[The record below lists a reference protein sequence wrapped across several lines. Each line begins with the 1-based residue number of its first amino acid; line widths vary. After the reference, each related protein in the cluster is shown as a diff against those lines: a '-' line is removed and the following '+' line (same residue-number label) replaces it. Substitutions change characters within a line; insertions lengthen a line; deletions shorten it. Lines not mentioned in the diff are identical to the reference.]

1 MAAPTYPLSVP
12 TSPYYSK
19 SSWALQRKTAL
30 SVSPFSGAQQVFEYD
45 FALWSVTLTLPPMKR
60 SDAANWQAFIL
71 KLHGRK
77 GTFLLGDPDA
87 RKPRGTISGAV
98 TVGANYSVGAFTIS
112 ISTSQNSLANA
123 FRAGDYIQLGSSG
136 TSKLHMIVDDV
147 NTDSSGNADINIEPP
162 IKTAGSLGDTV
173 VYENAKCLFRMQNPQ
188 IDWDADDVGKYGIQ
202 FSAVEAL

>member
-19 SSWALQRKTAL
+19 SSWALQRKTAI

-45 FALWSVTLTLPPMKR
+45 YALWTVSLTLPPMKR
-60 SDAANWQAFIL
+60 SDAANWQSFIL

-87 RKPRGTISGAV
+87 RTPRGTISGSV
-98 TVGANYSVGAFTIS
+98 TLGANIAVGDFTIS

-123 FRAGDYIQLGSSG
+123 FRAGDYIQLGSAG

-147 NTDSSGNADINIEPP
+147 NTDSSGDANINIEPA
-162 IKTAGSLGDTV
+162 IKTAVTSGNTV
-173 VYENAKCLFRMQNPQ
+173 VYNNPKGLFRMQNPQ
-188 IDWDADDVGKYGIQ
+188 IDWDADEVSNYGIS

>member
-19 SSWALQRKTAL
+19 SSWALQRKTAI

-45 FALWSVTLTLPPMKR
+45 YALWTVSLTLPPMKR
-60 SDAANWQAFIL
+60 SDAANWQSFIL

-87 RKPRGTISGAV
+87 RTPRGTISGSV
-98 TVGANYSVGAFTIS
+98 TLGANVSVGDFTIS

-123 FRAGDYIQLGSSG
+123 FRAGDYIQLGSAG

-147 NTDSSGNADINIEPP
+147 NTDSSGDANINIEPA
-162 IKTAGSLGDTV
+162 IKTAVTSGNTV
-173 VYENAKCLFRMQNPQ
+173 VYNNPKGLFRMQNPQ
-188 IDWDADDVGKYGIQ
+188 IDWDADEVSKYGIS

>member
-19 SSWALQRKTAL
+19 SSWALQRKTAI

-45 FALWSVTLTLPPMKR
+45 YALWTVSLTLPPMKR
-60 SDAANWQAFIL
+60 SDAANWQSFIL

-87 RKPRGTISGAV
+87 RTPTGTISGSV
-98 TVGANYSVGAFTIS
+98 TLGANIAVGDFTIS

-123 FRAGDYIQLGSSG
+123 FRAGDYIQLGSAG

-147 NTDSSGNADINIEPP
+147 NTDSSGDANINIEPA
-162 IKTAGSLGDTV
+162 IKTAVTSGNTV
-173 VYENAKCLFRMQNPQ
+173 VYNNPKGLFRMQNPQ
-188 IDWDADDVGKYGIQ
+188 IDWDADEVSKYGIS